1 MSNRV
6 FNEPP
11 KKGSKEWVRNEKII
25 NNHPTLKQ
33 MRDTAEGFKYKPGQ
47 THGGKG
53 SSRRGSDEDAYA
65 AGWDRIFGNKHK
77 DKKEEK

>member
-33 MRDTAEGFKYKPGQ
+33 MRDTAEGFK
-47 THGGKG
+47 
-53 SSRRGSDEDAYA
+53 
-65 AGWDRIFGNKHK
+65 
-77 DKKEEK
+77 